1 MRMKRVGPLEELDA
15 GQSRHP
21 LVGDQQ
27 RDRIGPRRE
36 CPQPGQSFLDPDRAD
51 DARIG
56 CEPPAQVGI
65 ERPHDRGVGGDDE
78 DDRQRLGCAVVR
90 PERCFDVMTLWC
102 SDAGADTRAPCTCP
116 QGSRPSSL

>member
-1 MRMKRVGPLEELDA
+1 MRMQRVGALEELDA

-27 RDRIGPRRE
+27 RDRLAAGRE
-36 CPQPGQSFLDPDRAD
+36 CPQPGQSFLGADRAD

-56 CEPPAQVGI
+56 AEPPAQVGL
-65 ERPHDRGVGGDDE
+65 ERPHDRGVGRDEE

-90 PERCFDVMTLWC
+90 LGRCFDVMTLWC
-102 SDAGADTRAPCTCP
+102 SHAGADTCASCGRP
-116 QGSRPSSL
+116 QGCRPSSL